1 MQYSVGVEYALHC
14 LVYLIPND
22 TKIGI
27 KELAFFQGV
36 PETYL
41 SKIFTKLANAGIVL
55 SVPGVKGGFKLA
67 RNPDEISFWDVVE
80 AVEGKKPIFQCQNI
94 KDKGYLYRDRDCS
107 DCTDATSFCSIN
119 LVMLQAEEAMQ
130 NFLRS
135 KKLSWLE
142 EELDRV
148 LPAQTRRDTRA
159 FFAKNDSVYES
170 E

>member
-14 LVYLIPND
+14 LVYLIPNE
-22 TKIGI
+22 TTIGI
-27 KELAFFQGV
+27 KELAFFQGI

-41 SKIFTKLANAGIVL
+41 SKIFTKLAKAGIIT

-67 RNPDEISFWDVVE
+67 RDPDEISFWDVVE

-94 KDKGYLYRDRDCS
+94 KDKGYLYRRLDCS
-107 DCTDATSFCSIN
+107 DCTESTSSCTIN
-119 LVMLQAEEAMQ
+119 LVMLEAEETMQ
-130 NFLRS
+130 SYLRS

-142 EELDRV
+142 DELDRV
-148 LPAQTRRDTRA
+148 LPVQTRKDTRA
-159 FFAKNDSVYES
+159 FFAKRDSINIS